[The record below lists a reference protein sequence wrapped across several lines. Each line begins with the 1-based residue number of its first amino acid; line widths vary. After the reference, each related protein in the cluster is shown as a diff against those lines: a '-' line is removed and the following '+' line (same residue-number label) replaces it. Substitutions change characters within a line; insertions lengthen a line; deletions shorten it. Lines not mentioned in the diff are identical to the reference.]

1 MLDSTFDI
9 SLTGDELDL
18 LIHFAEIGR
27 GGVHERNNWGDRAVV
42 REFDPTLLKLKKILL
57 EGFK

>member
-1 MLDSTFDI
+1 MLDSTFYI

-27 GGVHERNNWGDRAVV
+27 GGVHERNNA
-42 REFDPTLLKLKKILL
+42 EENPP
-57 EGFK
+57 